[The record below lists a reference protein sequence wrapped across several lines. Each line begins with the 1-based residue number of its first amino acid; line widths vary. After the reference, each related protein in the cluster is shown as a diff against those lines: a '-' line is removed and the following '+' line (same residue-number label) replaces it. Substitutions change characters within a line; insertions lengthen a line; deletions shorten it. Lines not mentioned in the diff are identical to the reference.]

1 MKTARSKGQRKPVI
15 LIAGIVA
22 ALFCSA
28 GIATIM
34 DWGVAPGKPLGER
47 IRLIALLSGDANR
60 GNRGAVD
67 QRDAHDAGAVARP
80 TARCVGCGVI
90 ESILVV
96 DMRDATTG
104 VCAAGDWVDHGF
116 RDHAPADADGG
127 DSATLAEIVAD
138 VVIKNFSARS
148 VQSATSHELTVRFPD
163 GVKST
168 IRLVGEPRFR
178 PGERVR
184 VINNQT

>member
-1 MKTARSKGQRKPVI
+1 MKTETARSKGQRKPVI

-47 IRLIALLSGDANR
+47 TRLIALLRGDA
-60 GNRGAVD
+60 NRGAVD

-96 DMRDATTG
+96 DMRDETTG

-116 RDHAPADADGG
+116 RDHAPADAGG
-127 DSATLAEIVAD
+127 RDPATLSEIVAD

>member
-1 MKTARSKGQRKPVI
+1 MI

-22 ALFCSA
+22 ALFCSG

-34 DWGVAPGKPLGER
+34 DWGAARGKPLGER

-60 GNRGAVD
+60 GVVD
-67 QRDAHDAGAVARP
+67 QRDAHDAGAVAP

-90 ESILVV
+90 ESILIV

-138 VVIKNFSARS
+138 VVIKNFSARN
-148 VQSATSHELTVRFPD
+148 VQSATSHELAVRFPD
-163 GVKST
+163 GVRST
-168 IRLVGEPRFR
+168 LRLVGQPRFR

>member
-1 MKTARSKGQRKPVI
+1 MIPRDKRRRKPVI
-15 LIAGIVA
+15 LVAGIVA

-34 DWGVAPGKPLGER
+34 DWSGSAAKATGER
-47 IRLIALLSGDANR
+47 IGLIAFLKGGDANR
-60 GNRGAVD
+60 NAVD
-67 QRDAHDAGAVARP
+67 RRDTHHAGAVTRA
-80 TARCVGCGVI
+80 TERCVGCGVI

-104 VCAAGDWVDHGF
+104 VCAADDRVESGF
-116 RDHAPADADGG
+116 RDNAPVDAGG
-127 DSATLAEIVAD
+127 RASATLAEIVAD
-138 VVIKNFSARS
+138 VVVKNFSPRS
-148 VQSATSHELTVRFPD
+148 VQSATSHELTVRFSD